1 MAEKLKQ
8 DNTKQEQEKIKQ
20 EEEVEGDD
28 DDDEEEEDEEDL
40 CPGKPDPGLPGGEAA
55 HGEEAVLHPP
65 LLQHLVHTSIS
76 QEKCM

>member
-20 EEEVEGDD
+20 EEEVEGD